1 MFLRFLNFSPR
12 VMPILTANCFSIF
25 MKITQVQP
33 CILWKTTPVA
43 NPLHKPAHTLKHSQT
58 PQCPRFIHLP
68 TFPSPSNPTPI
79 SRQHR
84 ASTSPAHNQAKPSKI
99 VSHEQKGVPTA
110 AKNSGITPPSAHE
123 RAKLTRIASR
133 EQKRVSI
140 EVENDEN
147 MHPFA
152 HRRAKSN
159 EIATREQEAAQTGQ
173 PETATLSGK
182 SNPNGVATV
191 TKVGNPSR
199 NLSRADWTK
208 PKPAQNS

>member
-1 MFLRFLNFSPR
+1 MSKGRTHSDQNHR
-12 VMPILTANCFSIF
+12 NHTPICSYPPKSNPNRKSCAKEGVSQPPKPHGQTIHAPHTLTNE
-25 MKITQVQP
+25 P
-33 CILWKTTPVA
+33 
-43 NPLHKPAHTLKHSQT
+43 KPAKSLVVSKRGTHSGRNQRNHT
-58 PQCPRFIHLP
+58 
-68 TFPSPSNPTPI
+68 
-79 SRQHR
+79 
-84 ASTSPAHNQAKPSKI
+84 
-99 VSHEQKGVPTA
+99 
-110 AKNSGITPPSAHE
+110 PSAHK
-123 RAKLTRIASR
+123 RVKLTRIASR
-133 EQKRVSI
+133 ERKGVSI

-191 TKVGNPSR
+191 TKVGNPRR

-208 PKPAQNS
+208 PKSAQNS